1 MTDEEKLY
9 QEYYQPDWLWSGGKA
24 IKELHKNFYVEKKH
38 QVMASKT
45 SFLAGSYTTSTENRS
60 SSL

>member
-38 QVMASKT
+38 QVMASKNKL
-45 SFLAGSYTTSTENRS
+45 FGRFIYHLHRK
-60 SSL
+60 